1 VKIGLIGAP
10 GAGKTD
16 VGKRIAR
23 ALNRESHGSSWTLVD
38 GYVDE
43 LTRRTG
49 VTYGFDKTSTA
60 HNIQVASTR
69 WTKEAQDIHKG
80 FNVITCG
87 TIYETMLYE
96 AFRWVQPPVEE
107 QAYLTWLEE
116 GQTVMQFL
124 QLIDQATFNYD
135 LLFYL
140 PLDRDEPGRTWA
152 EVLDIKI
159 PEILEARFR
168 YAPALT
174 GTPRQKAT
182 DALKAIRHIRDLA
195 TAIEAEAP
203 ADVGPAV

>member
-1 VKIGLIGAP
+1 MKVGLIGAP

-16 VGKRIAR
+16 VGKRIVR
-23 ALNRESHGSSWTLVD
+23 ALNRERHGGWTLVD

-49 VTYGFDKTSTA
+49 VTYGFEKTSTA

-69 WTKEAQDIHKG
+69 WTKEAMDIHKG
-80 FNVITCG
+80 FNTVTCG

-96 AFRWVQPPVEE
+96 AIRWIHPPTNEA
-107 QAYLTWLEE
+107 AYLDWLQE

-135 LLFYL
+135 LLFFL
-140 PLDRDEPGRTWA
+140 PLGDHDHTWSGMLSA
-152 EVLDIKI
+152 KI

-168 YAPALT
+168 YAPELT

-195 TAIEAEAP
+195 ADLAAEAP